1 MDIIWYQNICTERVP
16 FKLPS
21 GRRQRRHT
29 CCDFSKLFRD
39 FARAKFPTFLGLDGP
54 TKVRGTK
61 LKLSGFWRSNQNWLT
76 IWLLLAVPK
85 EFFASKVGGPRTTSQ
100 QPFWITREQG
110 ESDDSYHRRVIHL
123 KTQRNQPMIYRFGK
137 GSTLG
142 FPRKEDD
149 VIPNRTKGLTIHGIP
164 RTWNPDDVSVFL
176 SSQEWSEVNLINHKG
191 RTWFFHGK
199 PPEKSKGS
207 TYWRYETDGEKP
219 LNIEIQV
226 AARRLEV
233 TNQTTLKAP
242 RVLGILSNALV
253 KLPRREKVIMGMK
266 KPPDTGLRCLFR
278 TPNDTQSVAAA
289 SQPADGEQTDAL
301 TGNQNKDR
309 SRSPGRRRKDI
320 VAETQ
325 LDSPDVKQQGTKKP
339 KLGSPNKSF
348 YPPSDPDDAKRKG
361 WLEVDLGGD
370 GDCFYRCIS
379 YFLEKDPSKVTPEFA
394 KNAASFIRVK
404 LVAHARKHENRFA
417 EIFPSTRGSLN
428 GPMQHSRTIPGLKA
442 PLCRPVLSV
451 TA

>member
-1 MDIIWYQNICTERVP
+1 
-16 FKLPS
+16 
-21 GRRQRRHT
+21 
-29 CCDFSKLFRD
+29 
-39 FARAKFPTFLGLDGP
+39 
-54 TKVRGTK
+54 
-61 LKLSGFWRSNQNWLT
+61 
-76 IWLLLAVPK
+76 
-85 EFFASKVGGPRTTSQ
+85 
-100 QPFWITREQG
+100 
-110 ESDDSYHRRVIHL
+110 
-123 KTQRNQPMIYRFGK
+123 MIYRFGK
-137 GSTLG
+137 GSILG

-191 RTWFFHGK
+191 RTWFFHGN

-242 RVLGILSNALV
+242 RVLGDFVQRTGKAAKKGKGDNGN
-253 KLPRREKVIMGMK
+253 E
-266 KPPDTGLRCLFR
+266 KPPDTGLTDVSLGP
-278 TPNDTQSVAAA
+278 PNDTQSVAAA

-325 LDSPDVKQQGTKKP
+325 LDSPDVKQQG
-339 KLGSPNKSF
+339 N
-348 YPPSDPDDAKRKG
+348 
-361 WLEVDLGGD
+361 
-370 GDCFYRCIS
+370 
-379 YFLEKDPSKVTPEFA
+379 
-394 KNAASFIRVK
+394 
-404 LVAHARKHENRFA
+404 
-417 EIFPSTRGSLN
+417 
-428 GPMQHSRTIPGLKA
+428 
-442 PLCRPVLSV
+442 
-451 TA
+451 